1 MDIEL
6 TRDAQK
12 VAAKIY
18 KVYLHRIDGGMIKT
32 DAKKFSEE
40 ELTALLSDEQ
50 SQDFNE
56 ELQEL
61 IKAFSFCT
69 NIWDDITLS
78 NTFII
83 YMENRFKNGMKEVLG
98 FLSQFIP

>member
-1 MDIEL
+1 MDVEL

-18 KVYLHRIDGGMIKT
+18 KDYLHRIDGGMIKT
-32 DAKKFSEE
+32 EAKKFSEE
-40 ELTALLSDEQ
+40 ELTALLSNEQ
-50 SQDFNE
+50 SQDFSE

-78 NTFII
+78 NDFII